1 MVLLALKEENLA
13 KIRLKTTKNLLC
25 SLAKSERERE
35 KFEKCF
41 EKVFESV
48 KALFFKKLETQCSI
62 DRKTSSINRTRQ
74 RLTEFFKQD
83 FD

>member
-1 MVLLALKEENLA
+1 MQPCQVG
-13 KIRLKTTKNLLC
+13 
-25 SLAKSERERE
+25 ERERE

-62 DRKTSSINRTRQ
+62 DRKTGSINRTRQ
-74 RLTEFFKQD
+74 KLTEFFKQD